1 MYDARYRYYSVRLS
15 RVENWY
21 KSQEELDIQTEKTTC
36 NLPLHSS
43 KMTTVISTQIEIA
56 ASPEEVRIIVSPL
69 ITSHRDP
76 SLHPSQFS
84 DLEH

>member
-21 KSQEELDIQTEKTTC
+21 KSQEKLDIQTEKTAC

-43 KMTTVISTQIEIA
+43 KMTNVISTQIEIA

-76 SLHPSQFS
+76 SLLPHNSPT
-84 DLEH
+84 